1 MWKKAEIKEIE
12 KRQTDKKKKSRNQ
25 RNRKETNRK
34 KFFFRKSRTKE
45 NEFFE
50 EIIKMNVLV
59 RLIKKEKKIQTMA
72 VRNKKNNTTTYVE
85 R

>member
-1 MWKKAEIKEIE
+1 MWKKAETKETE
-12 KRQTDKKKKSRNQ
+12 KRQT
-25 RNRKETNRK
+25 EK